1 MHAVPPERLMQ
12 AIQRS
17 QAYLLSQRRPE
28 GYWVGELEAN
38 TTLTS
43 EYVLFRHLL
52 GIVDEERQRK
62 IIRYLLSQQQADG
75 GWTLYYG
82 GPSELSTT
90 IEAYFAMRVAGVSPD
105 EAPMRAARQLILR
118 RGGVTKA
125 RVFTKIF
132 LALFGQY
139 DWRGIPVIP
148 PELIFL
154 PPSFYINIYEF
165 SSWSRSVIIPLSIVF
180 AKKPL
185 CVVPPERQVDE
196 LFVEPPG
203 PQRYAMPWRE
213 RGLNW
218 ETFFVFVDGL
228 LKLSEKYAGLLKVSE
243 KYGVQTVR
251 EAAMRRAEQ
260 WTLEHQDHTGDW
272 GGIMPAMMNS
282 VLALVSLGYR
292 LDSPPVAKGLEAI
305 ERFGIET
312 SETFRLQSCVSP
324 VWDTVLCITALA
336 DSGLP
341 RTHTGLRQAMQW
353 VTSKQVL
360 REGDWKVK
368 NRRGQPGGWSF
379 EFNNDFYPDSDDTA
393 AVLIALHKAGL
404 PDEAKGEVMQRG
416 LQWLLSMQ
424 GDDGGWGAFD
434 VNNNKAILNKIPF
447 ADLESM
453 LDPSTSD
460 LTGRALELFGLI
472 GFPRSHRIV
481 QRALRF
487 VQQDQH
493 ADGSWYGRWGVNYLY
508 GTCHVLNGL
517 RSVGEP
523 MDQPYVRRAVQWLL
537 QHQNAD
543 GGWGE
548 TCQSYED
555 PSLKGCGVST
565 ASQTGWALMG
575 LLAAGEGS
583 HTAVARGITFLLH
596 TQNAAGTWYEPE
608 FTGTGFPK
616 YFFIKYHMYQHYFPL
631 MALGR
636 YRQHMTELSAGFQ

>member
-1 MHAVPPERLMQ
+1 MHAVQPARLSH
-12 AIQRS
+12 AIGRS
-17 QAYLLSQRRPE
+17 QDYLLSQQHAE
-28 GYWVGELEAN
+28 GFWVGELEAN

-43 EYVLFRHLL
+43 EYVLFRRLL
-52 GIVDEERQRK
+52 RHIDTGREQKCV
-62 IIRYLLSQQQADG
+62 RYLFSQQQADG
-75 GWTLYYG
+75 GWSLYYG

-90 IEAYFAMRVAGVSPD
+90 IEAYL
-105 EAPMRAARQLILR
+105 AARVTGVAPHEPAMQRACRFILAQ
-118 RGGVTKA
+118 GGVTRA

-154 PPSFYINIYEF
+154 PRSFYINVYEF

-185 CVVPPERQVDE
+185 YPLPVERHIDE

-203 PQRYAMPWRE
+203 PARYAMPIRE

-218 ETFFVFVDGL
+218 ETFFVLLDSL
-228 LKLSEKYAGLLKVSE
+228 LKISEKYAS
-243 KYGVQTVR
+243 QTLR

-272 GGIMPAMMNS
+272 GGIIPAMMNS

-292 LDSPPVAKGLEAI
+292 LDSLPVAKGLAAI

-312 SETFRLQSCVSP
+312 VDTFRLQSCVSP
-324 VWDTVLCITALA
+324 VWDTVLSLTALA

-341 RTHTGLRQAMQW
+341 RTHPDVRRAVQW
-353 VTSKQVL
+353 VVSKQVL
-360 REGDWKVK
+360 HEGDWKVK

-379 EFNNDFYPDSDDTA
+379 EFNNDFYPDNDDTA

-404 PDEAKGEVMQRG
+404 PDEEKGEVVQRG

-424 GDDGGWGAFD
+424 CDDGGWGAFD
-434 VNNNKAILNKIPF
+434 VNNNKAILNRIPF

-453 LDPSTSD
+453 LDPSTCD
-460 LTGRALELFGLI
+460 LTGRALELLGLI
-472 GFPRSHRIV
+472 GFPRTHRIV
-481 QRALRF
+481 QQAVRF
-487 VQQDQH
+487 VQDNQEP
-493 ADGSWYGRWGVNYLY
+493 DGAWYGRWGVNYIY
-508 GTCHVLNGL
+508 GTCHVLCGL

-523 MDQPYVRRAVQWLL
+523 LHRPYVRRAVRWLMA
-537 QHQNAD
+537 HQNAD

-548 TCQSYED
+548 TCRSYVD
-555 PSLKGCGVST
+555 PALRGTGVST
-565 ASQTGWALMG
+565 ASQTAWALMG
-575 LLAAGEGS
+575 LLAADEARS
-583 HTAVARGITFLLH
+583 QTVLRGIDFLLR
-596 TQNAAGTWYEPE
+596 TQTAAGTWYEPE

-616 YFFIKYHMYQHYFPL
+616 YFFIKYHMYQDYFPL
-631 MALGR
+631 MALAR
-636 YRQHMTELSAGFQ
+636 YRQSRIDI

>member
-1 MHAVPPERLMQ
+1 MHVVQPERLSQ
-12 AIQRS
+12 AIRRS
-17 QAYLLSQRRPE
+17 QSYILSQQLAE
-28 GYWVGELEAN
+28 GFWVGELEAN

-43 EYVLFRHLL
+43 EYVLFRHLI
-52 GIVDEERQRK
+52 GNVDEGREQK
-62 IIRYLLSQQQADG
+62 CVRYFLSQQQADG
-75 GWTLYYG
+75 GWNLYYG

-90 IEAYFAMRVAGVSPD
+90 IEAYFAMRVAGV
-105 EAPMRAARQLILR
+105 APEKPAMRRACQFILAQ
-118 RGGVTKA
+118 GGLTKA

-154 PPSFYINIYEF
+154 PRSFYINVYEF
-165 SSWSRSVIIPLSIVF
+165 SSWSRSVIVPLSIVF
-180 AKKPL
+180 AKKPQCHL
-185 CVVPPERQVDE
+185 PPERHVNE

-203 PQRYAMPWRE
+203 PARYAMPVRE

-218 ETFFVFVDGL
+218 GTFFVLLDGL
-228 LKLSEKYAGLLKVSE
+228 LKISEKYAS
-243 KYGVQTVR
+243 QTLR

-292 LDSPPVAKGLEAI
+292 LNSPPVAKGLGAI

-312 SETFRLQSCVSP
+312 AETFRLQSCVSP
-324 VWDTVLCITALA
+324 VWDTVLSITALA

-341 RTHTGLRQAMQW
+341 RTHPHVRRAIQW
-353 VTSKQVL
+353 VVSKQVL
-360 REGDWKVK
+360 HEGDWKVK
-368 NRRGQPGGWSF
+368 NRRGQPGGWAF
-379 EFNNDFYPDSDDTA
+379 EFNNDFYPDNDDTA

-404 PDEAKGEVMQRG
+404 PDEEKGEVLQRG

-424 GDDGGWGAFD
+424 CDDGGWGAFD

-453 LDPSTSD
+453 LDPSTCD
-460 LTGRALELFGLI
+460 LTGRALELLGLI
-472 GFPRSHRIV
+472 GFPRTHRRV
-481 QRALRF
+481 RKALRF
-487 VQQDQH
+487 VQNNQE
-493 ADGSWYGRWGVNYLY
+493 ADGAWYGRWGVNYIY
-508 GTCHVLNGL
+508 GTCHVLCGL
-517 RSVGEP
+517 HSVNEP
-523 MDQPYVRRAVQWLL
+523 MHQPYIRRAVRWLIS
-537 QHQNAD
+537 HQNPD

-548 TCQSYED
+548 TCRSYED
-555 PSLKGCGVST
+555 PARRGTGVST
-565 ASQTGWALMG
+565 ASQTAWALMG
-575 LLAAGEGS
+575 LLAAGKS
-583 HTAVARGITFLLH
+583 RSKAVVRGIDFLLR
-596 TQNAAGTWYEPE
+596 TQTAKGSWYEPE

-636 YRQHMTELSAGFQ
+636 YRQSLLDL

>member
-1 MHAVPPERLMQ
+1 MHAVEPARLTQ
-12 AIQRS
+12 AIKRS
-17 QAYLLSQRRPE
+17 QAYLLSQQKAE

-43 EYVLFRHLL
+43 EYILFRHLI
-52 GIVDEERQRK
+52 GDVDPVRQQK
-62 IIRYLLSQQQADG
+62 GGRYLLSQQQPDG

-82 GPSELSTT
+82 GPSDLSTT
-90 IEAYFAMRVAGVSPD
+90 VEAYFALRVAGVSPA
-105 EAPMRAARQLILR
+105 EPAMQRARQLILSQ
-118 RGGVTKA
+118 GGITRS

-139 DWRGIPVIP
+139 DWRGIPFIP

-165 SSWSRSVIIPLSIVF
+165 SSWSRSVIIPLSIIF

-185 CVVPPERQVDE
+185 CPLPPDRQVEE
-196 LFVEPPG
+196 LFLEPPG
-203 PQRYAMPWRE
+203 PARYAIQRRE
-213 RGLNW
+213 RGLSW
-218 ETFFVFVDGL
+218 ETFFVLLDSL
-228 LKLSEKYAGLLKVSE
+228 LKRSESYYTFSTL
-243 KYGVQTVR
+243 QTLR
-251 EAAMRRAEQ
+251 EIAMRRAEQ

-282 VLALVSLGYR
+282 VLALLSLGYP
-292 LDSPPVAKGLEAI
+292 LDSPPVRKGLEAI
-305 ERFGIET
+305 ERFGMET
-312 SETFRLQSCVSP
+312 ADTFRLQSCVSP
-324 VWDTVLCITALA
+324 VWDTVLSLTALV
-336 DSGLP
+336 DSGVP
-341 RTHTGLRQAMQW
+341 RTHPAVRRTVQW
-353 VTSKQVL
+353 VIGKQVL

-368 NRRGQPGGWSF
+368 NRRGQPGGWAF

-404 PDEAKGEVMQRG
+404 PDEAKGEVFQRG

-460 LTGRALELFGLI
+460 LTGRTLELLGLG
-472 GFPRSHRIV
+472 GFPRNHRVV
-481 QRALRF
+481 QQALRF
-487 VQQDQH
+487 VQGDQQ
-493 ADGSWYGRWGVNYLY
+493 ADGAWYGRWGVNYIY
-508 GTCHVLNGL
+508 GTCHVLCGL
-517 RSVGEP
+517 RSIGEP
-523 MDQPYVRRAVQWLL
+523 MGQPYVRRAVQWLVA
-537 QHQNAD
+537 HQNPD

-548 TCQSYED
+548 TCRSYEE
-555 PSLKGCGVST
+555 STLRGTGTST
-565 ASQTGWALMG
+565 ASQTAWALMG
-575 LLAAGEGS
+575 LLAVGEV
-583 HTAVARGITFLLH
+583 HHEAVTRGINFLLR
-596 TQNAAGTWYEPE
+596 TQTAAGTWYEPE

-616 YFFIKYHMYQHYFPL
+616 FFFIKYHMYQHYFPL

-636 YRQHMTELSAGFQ
+636 YRNLLLES